1 MAKTDAQTVASR
13 EGEINKRE
21 SAGQTAGKTAGDT
34 ETEKERNR
42 RKGKKARKR
51 DKVMKNR

>member
-34 ETEKERNR
+34 ETEKERHR